1 MKKHLNR
8 TLTILLVISLIV
20 LSSCSSKPSESKARE
35 DLSKRL
41 EKQFEG
47 KVELIDFEKVNAVD
61 RELLGQKMYIMEYN
75 ATLRALEE
83 CLVYSVTNKPTI
95 AKKGEEI
102 EFSNTM
108 TYMKTEEGWIKAKE
122 SIFE

>member
-1 MKKHLNR
+1 MKNIHIILAVILS
-8 TLTILLVISLIV
+8 LTFVFT
-20 LSSCSSKPSESKARE
+20 SCSSKPSESIAKE
-35 DLSKRL
+35 DLSVRL

-61 RELLGQKMYIMEYN
+61 RELLGQKMYIMEYK
-75 ATLRALEE
+75 AKVRALED
-83 CLVYSVTNKPTI
+83 CLIYSVTKMPTPLQ
-95 AKKGEEI
+95 KGEEV

-122 SIFE
+122 SMFE